1 MSIINILIT
10 TFGIF
15 GVLITAFFVVFQ
27 VKKPITITKKDAI
40 FIIMW
45 LFLFVLGCVNIY
57 YTNFTY
63 NEIVTNKQNDDS
75 VNEGIN
81 SQGDNE
87 INEQNDEDQIENKNV
102 NKDLM
107 NEENKNLSE
116 EELLIA
122 ENYDLIQELK
132 KSNSEVK
139 IIENSS
145 VKLSFF
151 ELAGYIYS
159 DIRKTGKPIM
169 LNGINVI
176 PSKVIILDY
185 YSDKIIYNF
194 NSIDK
199 NSIEYASDNQDVFYC
214 IIFHENYNLYVTQPI
229 KVVEGDEY
237 NNIDILLN
245 KESDEYTSLFQV
257 RAHLTDF
264 VNDESYLICSPD
276 NRVSVRCKNK
286 QTGEYSNN
294 LYIAKVLDT
303 GILSCSNCNYF
314 SIKTEYLINFCLYE
328 NSDLKQIIAKQTVEK
343 GIVNSNII
351 NIYFNIDKESIDD
364 RKT

>member
-1 MSIINILIT
+1 MSTISILIT
-10 TFGIF
+10 ASGFI
-15 GVLITAFFVVFQ
+15 GVILAVFVVFFE
-27 VKKPITITKKDAI
+27 VKKTIKISANNMIPIIAWLILFILGIVNLYYMHNIHDEAI
-40 FIIMW
+40 IEQQT
-45 LFLFVLGCVNIY
+45 CND
-57 YTNFTY
+57 
-63 NEIVTNKQNDDS
+63 IVNDDQKD
-75 VNEGIN
+75 VTEKK
-81 SQGDNE
+81 
-87 INEQNDEDQIENKNV
+87 QNDEDQTENG
-102 NKDLM
+102 DLSEDID

-132 KSNSEVK
+132 KSYSEVK
-139 IIENSS
+139 MIENSS

-194 NSIDK
+194 SSIDK

-229 KVVEGDEY
+229 KIVEGDEY

-257 RAHLTDF
+257 RAHSTDF

-276 NRVSVRCKNK
+276 NRVSVNCKNK
-286 QTGEYSNN
+286 QTGQGGHSY
-294 LYIAKVLDT
+294 YITQVLDT
-303 GILSCSNCNYF
+303 GILSYNDCNYF
-314 SIKTEYLINFCLYE
+314 SIQTEYIIDFSLYE
-328 NSDLKQIIAKQTVEK
+328 NSDLEQIIAKQTIEK
-343 GIVNSNII
+343 AIVNSNII
-351 NIYFNIDKESIDD
+351 NIYFDIDKESIDD
-364 RKT
+364 R